1 MKGKINF
8 DSYKQS
14 GGTDKVSAVNY
25 TGLELNK
32 YDTVVISQGE
42 TAESNYESLNSAN
55 SYANK
60 VIADYA
66 WPKKNAI
73 YDVARTGSSSYPC
86 EIYKR
91 YDQTW
96 FKYVTSGNK
105 DHDEGAGFHYT
116 NDGKVIYYNYEYNH
130 NCLLIDN
137 KFNFITLP
145 SYCIYLGTHHNKSYV
160 INKNGGKIYEYDLA
174 TNTLISDVLYTVGTM
189 CYGAIYDGRIILSSN
204 TTIWV
209 LKFDTDDSI
218 KLEST
223 TTSTN
228 IYTRAITGASMG
240 DYMFTSTTKS
250 CHAIN
255 SATSVGYLKCYH
267 MGLRVDDN
275 SYSYTEYT
283 PKILEKFTTQ
293 PCTINY
299 NPRNGF
305 LTLGTVDGVYL
316 YQYDNNSYTF
326 KEIPLNLELP
336 EKGENAIYRGCTS
349 PDGSEI
355 LVGTVTSAGFS
366 VKIYPTGYNTKV
378 ALLDDFEN
386 IGKKNYTAIVS
397 ETSLPRQSVEA
408 TAIIPYTANITFN
421 VSPSANNL
429 ILEEGEN

>member
-8 DSYKQS
+8 DSYKNS
-14 GGTDKVSAVNY
+14 GGADKVSAINY

-32 YDTVVISQGE
+32 YDTVVISEGE
-42 TAESNYESLNSAN
+42 TDLSNYNCFNSAN
-55 SYANK
+55 TYANK
-60 VIADYA
+60 VISDYA

-73 YDVARTGSSSYPC
+73 YDVTRTSTTSYPC

-91 YDQTW
+91 YNQTW
-96 FKYVTSGNK
+96 FKYVTSGSK
-105 DHDEGAGFHYT
+105 DHDDGAGFHYT
-116 NDGKVIYYNYEYNH
+116 NDGKVIYYNYEFNH

-137 KFNFITLP
+137 KFNFTTLP

-174 TNTLISDVLYTVGTM
+174 TNTLISNILYTAGTV
-189 CYGAIYDGRIILSSN
+189 CYGTIVDGRIILSSN
-204 TTIWV
+204 TTIWI

-218 KLEST
+218 KLENT

-228 IYTRAITGASMG
+228 IYTRAITGTQLG
-240 DYMFTSTTKS
+240 DYMITSTTKS
-250 CHAIN
+250 CQAIN
-255 SATSVGYLKCYH
+255 TPTSVGSLKCYRLEQQVND
-267 MGLRVDDN
+267 GT
-275 SYSYTEYT
+275 YSYIEYT
-283 PKILEKFTTQ
+283 PKILENFTNQ

-316 YQYDNNSYTF
+316 YHYDNISKTF
-326 KEIPLNLELP
+326 TEIPLNLELP
-336 EKGENAIYRGCTS
+336 EKAETAMYRGCAS

-355 LVGTVTSAGFS
+355 LVGTITSAGFS
-366 VKIYPTGYNTKV
+366 VKIYLTGYNKKV
-378 ALLDDFEN
+378 ALLDDLEN
-386 IGKKNYTAIVS
+386 IGPKNYTAIVS
-397 ETSLPRQSVEA
+397 ETSLPRQSVDA

-429 ILEEGEN
+429 ILNEGEN